1 MAPYLYEAPL
11 RSSVVTAIVVTERRS
26 LQHPGRAPDVF
37 QLFAVRPEQS
47 RKSIVFD

>member
-11 RSSVVTAIVVTERRS
+11 GSSVVTAFVVIERRS
-26 LQHPGRAPDVF
+26 LQHPGRAPDVL
-37 QLFAVRPEQS
+37 QLFPIRPEQS